1 MVNATRRRSY
11 LGTQEFIPGDVWRGT
26 MTNCQQTELHVKKRR
41 LRYVPIELSID
52 HVNKNEITA
61 TFVTHYDRSFY
72 EMTGRY
78 EPAGRRL
85 YLEPKRGKLGKHWIA
100 CDAEA
105 FVSPDFSSMSGL
117 TYN

>member
-52 HVNKNEITA
+52 HVTGHEITA

-78 EPAGRRL
+78 ESEGRRL

-105 FVSPDFSSMSGL
+105 FVCPQILVVCRD
-117 TYN
+117 